1 MPEYNAKDSETLL
14 KETMRMIAPEF
25 NPLEELKKIYP
36 YRIIETTF
44 FNRKFLS
51 DRRVLG
57 AFVGIDALKNIDST
71 IDELFVNIDNPNG
84 EKWADVFILYLVS
97 HNPAHIEEAMNIIR
111 KEPIRDSRVLIAIPQ
126 QIAGIAGTLLLFKT
140 LNVLAENEES
150 PEQKQD
156 WLNKLQARQA
166 DLKKLILWD
175 NWNWFYMGGS
185 IEKEDNITEEGV
197 LSIIM
202 EKVYPDSINPGLRC
216 LGHHRKLSK
225 KDRQMVAEALEVI
238 RNLDSPIIISK
249 EGTPGSCRLLKRLG
263 EMGLLER
270 ISHAGWEEEWE
281 AKSEP
286 AENSPVR
293 KLWTELHGLLIRVQT
308 GEEVSFQEIFELF
321 MYPGYGTTRGFFE
334 VVFALFWRCFH
345 HQVNLYNTATEEKLE
360 EDRLTSDMLDSMINA
375 PQNWILNLRKE
386 TPQEKIYL
394 ESLKSI
400 FPVYGGAEDKYT
412 SLWEESKHIV
422 VEWFERLPGIIH
434 KESFKNQHV
443 NDFLRTLNQHKTGD
457 SSEIFMYHIPEALGF
472 NPDEFDTEKDGVKI
486 SEILAEVVE
495 EINDKT
501 ESINDRLW
509 KEICR
514 LLYLPKDEDK
524 IMEALN
530 DWLEQVNAERFSE
543 TYRGDCKI
551 LFDLITSD
559 GEKSIKQKLLE
570 DLPEKF
576 GIGTVMNWEMDRVP
590 ELTARLDKA
599 IYHISVMQFLE
610 MKELDDTDKKKKFI
624 AKWFAKFIRGMEFEP
639 DELEEFLE
647 KYLEDIA

>member
-1 MPEYNAKDSETLL
+1 MPEYSAKDSEALL

-25 NPLEELKKIYP
+25 NPLEEMKKIFP
-36 YRIIETTF
+36 YRIIETTY

-71 IDELFVNIDNPNG
+71 IDELFVNIDNPKG

-111 KEPIRDSRVLIAIPQ
+111 KDPVRDSRVLIAIPR

-140 LNVLAENEES
+140 LSILAEKEENS
-150 PEQKQD
+150 EQKLD
-156 WLNKLQARQA
+156 WQNKLQARQT

-175 NWNWFYMGGS
+175 SWNWFYMGRS

-202 EKVYPDSINPGLRC
+202 EKVFPDSINPGIRC

-225 KDRQMVAEALEVI
+225 KDMDMVAESLEVI
-238 RNLDSPIIISK
+238 RNLDSPIIITKERFSK
-249 EGTPGSCRLLKRLG
+249 SCRLLKQLG

-281 AKSEP
+281 AKTEP
-286 AENSPVR
+286 ADDSPVK

-321 MYPGYGTTRGFFE
+321 LYPGYGTTRNFFE

-345 HQVNLYNTATEEKLE
+345 HQVNLYNTATGEKLE
-360 EDRLTSDMLDSMINA
+360 EDHLTSDMLDSMIDA
-375 PQNWILNLRKE
+375 PQNWMLNLRKE
-386 TPQEKIYL
+386 TPEEKVYL
-394 ESLKSI
+394 DSLKSI

-412 SLWEESKHIV
+412 SLWEEAKHIV
-422 VEWFERLPGIIH
+422 MEWFGRLPGVIH
-434 KESFKNQHV
+434 KESFKNPYVH
-443 NDFLRTLNQHKTGD
+443 NFLKTLNQHKSGD
-457 SSEIFMYHIPEALGF
+457 SSEIFMYYIPEALGY
-472 NPDEFDTEKDGVKI
+472 NPDEFDTAKDGIKI
-486 SEILAEVVE
+486 SEMLAEVVE

-501 ESINDRLW
+501 ESINNRLW
-509 KEICR
+509 EEIRR
-514 LLYLPKDEDK
+514 LLYLPEDENK
-524 IMEALN
+524 IAEALN
-530 DWLEQVNAERFSE
+530 EWLEQVNAERFNE
-543 TYRGDCKI
+543 TYTGDCRI
-551 LFDLITSD
+551 LYDLITSN
-559 GEKSIKQKLLE
+559 GEKSLKNKLLE

-576 GIGTVMNWEMDRVP
+576 GIGKVIKWEMDRVP

-610 MKELDDTDKKKKFI
+610 MKELDDIDKKKKFI
-624 AKWFAKFIRGMEFEP
+624 AKWFTKFIKGMEFEP